1 MATDTQLLM
10 SHWRDAVPDDRI
22 AHLIRDVSRAFV
34 RALSMRLERYEI
46 PVGHWLF
53 LRVLWEN
60 DGITQKELSDR
71 VGVMEP
77 TTFAAVRSLE
87 AMGYVVR
94 KQHLPNRKNVF
105 VCLTPEG
112 RALKRKLV
120 PLAVAANEQAARGIS
135 QADMATTRKVLLAML
150 GNLTDEAYDEGG
162 GARGTANGRRAA
174 ARPKAPANGAAK
186 AAAKGRVANG
196 GAGAARAK
204 RARASGREA

>member
-1 MATDTQLLM
+1 MPTDAQLLV

-34 RALSMRLERYEI
+34 RDLSLRLERHEI
-46 PVGHWLF
+46 PVGHWTF

-87 AMGYVVR
+87 SMGYVVR

-105 VCLTPEG
+105 VCLTPQG

-120 PLAVAANEQAARGIS
+120 PLAVAANEQAARGI
-135 QADMATTRKVLLAML
+135 
-150 GNLTDEAYDEGG
+150 
-162 GARGTANGRRAA
+162 AA
-174 ARPKAPANGAAK
+174 
-186 AAAKGRVANG
+186 
-196 GAGAARAK
+196 
-204 RARASGREA
+204 